1 MTAQEEIQIERKWHD
16 RINLLQM
23 LVGLVVGFVVLGTWV
38 GAVEVRL
45 QSVEEYRAGSEP
57 TRIEAI
63 KILGMQQHALSRL
76 SSDFN
81 KFLIRYEN
89 DRKEDVIYKIQEQK
103 NIQEFYKMYDLKPK
117 K

>member
-1 MTAQEEIQIERKWHD
+1 MTQQEELTLEKKWHD
-16 RINLLQM
+16 RINIVQIV
-23 LVGLVVGFVVLGTWV
+23 VGLMVGFVMLGSWV

-45 QSVEEYRAGSEP
+45 RSVEEYREGIEP

-63 KILGMQQHALSRL
+63 KILGMQEQALTRL
-76 SSDFN
+76 SNDFN
-81 KFLIRYEN
+81 EFLVRYEN
-89 DRKEDVIYKIQEQK
+89 DRKEDVIYKLQEQK